1 MHDHT
6 HLEYLGGVK
15 HFMSTLMSDPVKE
28 SAKTLVVFQSENN
41 PFIGRFIRLLRPSY
55 WSE

>member
-1 MHDHT
+1 M
-6 HLEYLGGVK
+6 L
-15 HFMSTLMSDPVKE
+15 TLTSDPVTE

-41 PFIGRFIRLLRPSY
+41 PFIGRFIRPMRPSY